1 VEAPIS
7 ENDGHDMSL
16 ETEHATP
23 DAAEAVRRLLGG
35 ADASD
40 G

>member
-1 VEAPIS
+1 MS

-16 ETEHATP
+16 ETEHATL
-23 DAAEAVRRLLGG
+23 DAAEAIRRLLGA